1 MGAALMPEAIHPDL
15 WKGNQ
20 LARAA
25 SRVVPCGDDALAAEL
40 PGGGWPRGA
49 LTDLLVQQTG
59 CGELRLLRPAFE
71 RLGSKPVVLL
81 QPPHNVQPT
90 AFAWWGLEASNLMM
104 VKAPKTADALWA
116 AEQILRAGTCG
127 ALVFWQQ
134 HVRPEAVRRLHL
146 AAQTSESLFFMVRPL
161 ATTRDASPAP
171 LRLAIRAAK
180 GGVDVQFLKRRG
192 PARDEP
198 LFVALTPS
206 PILNVKRNATVDRR
220 PSPVVVP
227 RSVPA
232 EVVA

>member
-1 MGAALMPEAIHPDL
+1 MNAVMLPETIHPDL
-15 WKGNQ
+15 WRGNQ
-20 LARAA
+20 LAHAR
-25 SRVVPCGDDALAAEL
+25 SRVVDCGHVNLAREL

-71 RLGSKPVVLL
+71 QLSTRPVAML
-81 QPPHNVQPT
+81 QPPHDLQPT
-90 AFAWWGLEASNLMM
+90 ALAWWGLDPANVMT
-104 VKAPKTADALWA
+104 VKAPRTADALWA

-127 ALVFWQQ
+127 ALLYWQS
-134 HVRPEAVRRLHL
+134 HVRPDSLRRLHL
-146 AAQTSESLFFMVRPL
+146 AAQASESLFFVLRPL

-180 GGVDVQFLKRRG
+180 DGVDIQFIKRRG

-198 LFVALTPS
+198 LFVSLTPS
-206 PILNVKRNATVDRR
+206 PILNVKRNATVVRR
-220 PSPVVVP
+220 PSPVAVP
-227 RSVPA
+227 RGVPA